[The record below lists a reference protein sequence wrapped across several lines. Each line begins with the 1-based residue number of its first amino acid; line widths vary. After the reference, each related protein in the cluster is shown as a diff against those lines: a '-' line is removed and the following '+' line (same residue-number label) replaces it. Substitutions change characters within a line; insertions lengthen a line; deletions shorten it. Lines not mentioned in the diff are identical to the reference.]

1 MKKLLIACL
10 CCMGIVFVAIGAG
23 AKEEWTAPDDDLVIN
38 FIKPDKGI
46 GVVFN
51 HSSHE
56 NYECVDCHHNIKKS
70 GEPTSCATCHDN
82 YSAMPTK
89 GYKSYFK
96 AMHYKRNNVKRPSCL
111 GCHVKE
117 FGNDKE
123 MTGCINSACH
133 PEGIK

>member
-1 MKKLLIACL
+1 
-10 CCMGIVFVAIGAG
+10 MGIMFVALGAG
-23 AKEEWTAPDDDLVIN
+23 AKEEFTAPDDDLVIN
-38 FIKPDKGI
+38 FIKGKSDRNL
-46 GVVFN
+46 GVTFN
-51 HSSHE
+51 HSSHSG
-56 NYECVDCHHNIKKS
+56 YECSDCHHNMKKT

-82 YSAMPTK
+82 FEPVPTK

-96 AMHYKRNNVKRPSCL
+96 AMHYKRNNQKRPSCL
-111 GCHVKE
+111 GCHVRE